1 MISVGGEL
9 GDGDIQDKN
18 SENREV
24 AFDAVSTHL
33 DDSAEAV
40 PEGKDIVKEA
50 VVVEKLGQGVGRL
63 M

>member
-1 MISVGGEL
+1 MPGEYVISVGGEL

-18 SENREV
+18 SENRGV

-33 DDSAEAV
+33 DDSAEAG

-50 VVVEKLGQGVGRL
+50 VVVEKLG
-63 M
+63 

>member
-1 MISVGGEL
+1 MISVRGEL

-33 DDSAEAV
+33 DDSASAV
-40 PEGKDIVKEA
+40 PEGKGSSGCREA
-50 VVVEKLGQGVGRL
+50 GARSR
-63 M
+63 